1 MSLIHF
7 FKNRR
12 SRLKADFQNIGQIEL
27 ATFINPA
34 GLEGIGDTMFLE
46 TTASGNPQ
54 TGNPGDEHY
63 GAIRQG
69 ALENSN
75 VNIVEEITNLIAAQ
89 RAYEMNSNVIST
101 SDEMLQTVTQLR

>member
-1 MSLIHF
+1 
-7 FKNRR
+7 
-12 SRLKADFQNIGQIEL
+12 
-27 ATFINPA
+27 
-34 GLEGIGDTMFLE
+34 MFLE
-46 TTASGNPQ
+46 TTASGDPQ
-54 TGNPGDEHY
+54 TGNPNDEHF
-63 GAIRQG
+63 GGIRQG